1 MTFSHFYML
10 TKGNNFFCA
19 KKLVKKSECNVHQ
32 SDALLNETREIRRY
46 IKLHRFMFDFLGNH
60 DYKQCSS

>member
-1 MTFSHFYML
+1 MDFIL

-32 SDALLNETREIRRY
+32 SEDAALKLGDTCRY
-46 IKLHRFMFDFLGNH
+46 IMKLHRFMFDFLGNH
-60 DYKQCSS
+60 DYKRCSS